1 MWKQHQAHQ
10 NEVGMGHGR
19 RGGRCAKHHK
29 KADLPY
35 AQLSVQIPNYGIID
49 LIYQYYD
56 ARMALEYLD
65 HEGEGWSDG
74 VVQTCLPKLLY
85 NIQLVNDHQKVAM
98 SSLYM
103 PRDDPESS

>member
-1 MWKQHQAHQ
+1 MSA
-10 NEVGMGHGR
+10 
-19 RGGRCAKHHK
+19 
-29 KADLPY
+29 
-35 AQLSVQIPNYGIID
+35 QIPNYGIID

-65 HEGEGWSDG
+65 HEGEVWSDG

-85 NIQLVNDHQKVAM
+85 NIQLVNDHQKAAM